1 MKYSVPINIDYD
13 SAGMLDTYQKNIG
26 TFVDN
31 PKDIKHNPNFINAY
45 TSYLINAT
53 EYNWPIDNIVKEFD
67 IDVDTI
73 KVFVTK
79 PNKKL
84 FLHRDKV
91 ANKEELRQWAINIP
105 ILNGDCG
112 YNEWF
117 EDDVNDFGK
126 EKVVHGG
133 VATMPQGLHDDYIC
147 AESCAIKG
155 VTLLRTDIMHRARND
170 TDKTR
175 VVLSIRGKPSV
186 SWNDILEKVNE
197 YNQSTGN
204 SSSS

>member
-1 MKYSVPINIDYD
+1 MKYSESINIDFD
-13 SAGMLDTYQKNIG
+13 KEGMLNTYKENIG
-26 TFVDN
+26 YYIDN
-31 PKDIKHNPNFINAY
+31 PKEIKFNPNFINAY

-53 EYNWPIDNIVKEFD
+53 DYNWPIDNIVNQFD

-91 ANKEELRQWAINIP
+91 ANSVVMRQWAINIP
-105 ILNGDCG
+105 ILNGECG

-117 EDDVNDFGK
+117 EDDVNDFGN
-126 EKVVHGG
+126 ENIVHGG
-133 VATMPQGLHDDYIC
+133 VATMPQGLHDDYVC
-147 AESCAIKG
+147 AESCVING

-170 TDKTR
+170 TDKLR
-175 VVLSIRGKPSV
+175 VVLSIRGNPNV
-186 SWNDILEKVNE
+186 SWNNILEKVNE

-204 SSSS
+204 SSST

>member
-13 SAGMLDTYQKNIG
+13 AAGMLKTYQENIG
-26 TFVDN
+26 HYLDN
-31 PKDIKHNPNFINAY
+31 PKEIKFNPNFINAY

-53 EYNWPIDNIVKEFD
+53 EYNWPIENIVNTFNID
-67 IDVDTI
+67 IDTI

-79 PNKKL
+79 PYKKL

-91 ANKEELRQWAINIP
+91 ANEEKMRQWAINIP

-117 EDDVNDFGK
+117 EDDVNDFGD
-126 EKVVHGG
+126 EKIIHGG

-147 AESCAIKG
+147 AESCSIKG

-170 TDKTR
+170 TNKFR
-175 VVLSIRGKPSV
+175 VVLSIRGNPNV
-186 SWNDILEKVNE
+186 SWENILEKVNE
-197 YNQSTGN
+197 FNQGARN

>member
-13 SAGMLDTYQKNIG
+13 AAGMLKTYQEHIG
-26 TFVDN
+26 YYVDN
-31 PKDIKHNPNFINAY
+31 PKEIKFNPNFINAY

-53 EYNWPIDNIVKEFD
+53 EYNWPIENIVNTFNID
-67 IDVDTI
+67 IDTI

-91 ANKEELRQWAINIP
+91 ANEEQLRQWAINIP

-117 EDDVNDFGK
+117 EDDVNDFGD
-126 EKVVHGG
+126 EKIIHGG
-133 VATMPQGLHDDYIC
+133 VATMPQGLYDDYIC
-147 AESCAIKG
+147 AESCSIKG

-170 TDKTR
+170 TDKFR
-175 VVLSIRGKPSV
+175 VVLSIRGNPNV
-186 SWNDILEKVNE
+186 SWENILEKVNE
-197 YNQSTGN
+197 FNKGARN